1 MQADIF
7 RQGWLR
13 ILSLS
18 GHEIIGKLNTTGLQ
32 FSSAATG
39 NKSNF
44 LDHQETH
51 S

>member
-13 ILSLS
+13 ILSLN

-32 FSSAATG
+32 FSSVATG